1 MTTWTPIATPGSP
14 AFNDATLGAI
24 LLESGYPDFLLQED
38 GFPPIRILLEGEA
51 DTTSWN
57 SITTNTTVWT
67 AVPT

>member
-14 AFNDATLGAI
+14 AFNDATIGAI
-24 LLESGYPDFLLQED
+24 LLESGYPDFLLQE
-38 GFPPIRILLEGEA
+38 GGVPPIRILLEGDS

-57 SITTNTTVWT
+57 SITTNTTVWI

>member
-14 AFNDATLGAI
+14 TFNGATIGAI
-24 LLESGYPDFLLQED
+24 LLESGYPNYLLQED

-57 SITTNTTVWT
+57 SIATNTTVWT